1 MVNFTNNWCWNPS
14 FEADT
19 PGAPPVGYTPLPNT
33 TIETTTVDANSGQQS
48 MLVQTVG
55 NGTTEG
61 FIGPSVEF
69 PDSVAG
75 SLSVALSGPTGTV
88 MVSAV
93 INPGG
98 VTLGSQVAYLT
109 DVWQTVQINGLN
121 IMGGTSLQLVITTT
135 SPEVLSFMV
144 DCVQYEADDQFTS
157 AYAAWL
163 ANPSLPEPVPNP
175 YIDGSLAGCYWSG
188 AANSSASYQPV
199 QFAIN
204 PVGGVSMG
212 GSITIIQPGT
222 ILSLFPDDTMLTGQI
237 SSGGQIYLPPS
248 GTFLLEPAGA
258 FDDFALFELSTVNG
272 PDPDPAMTYAGW
284 SNAGALSAQTLPY
297 TRSWGVFYPPLDY
310 PCSDTDANGNPV
322 NIWNRAAY
330 MAMGNEFVGILNTA
344 GQNMTLMQAE
354 MLPIVGST
362 LTPAAVGLDGTA
374 TGDTPPAPSP
384 YDTPRSIHTIVKPTR
399 LNYCPNPSFESSL
412 VNWTSS
418 GLAALVQ
425 DSTQVCWQDING
437 NQVAY
442 GGDLYSMKVVSTTAA
457 DGAVVT
463 VPNLFVGDTYTASIY
478 VLTQSAGTGD
488 IILTAGSSVGGVPG
502 YAMEALVNGTVP
514 AADLPVSQWVRAQVT
529 FVASASTMYLNVTPM
544 ASALVTTSWSLA
556 WNADC
561 CLIEEGEIAGSYFD
575 GNFGS
580 PDYQWEVTP
589 VTGTST
595 KIVPTVDN
603 WTFESGKGNW
613 VSVENCAIAASTTHA
628 HGGQHSLRLTPTAAA
643 ATSVMAA
650 ASTAT
655 ATQGMSVSSLT
666 TTAISVTAWFMSPF
680 HGRNCQVGVTFYD
693 SSHTKI
699 STVVGNKVSDSST
712 WTQVSAS
719 ILVPIAA
726 AWAVT
731 YVQVVNP
738 NEIHYVDT
746 VTMTINKTVTS
757 TTATSV
763 VDTNTSRSYYYE
775 NYAVNQEVI
784 TDVLTNHT
792 PLGITPAIPI
802 YDQAPTQ

>member
-1 MVNFTNNWCWNPS
+1 
-14 FEADT
+14 
-19 PGAPPVGYTPLPNT
+19 
-33 TIETTTVDANSGQQS
+33 
-48 MLVQTVG
+48 
-55 NGTTEG
+55 
-61 FIGPSVEF
+61 
-69 PDSVAG
+69 
-75 SLSVALSGPTGTV
+75 
-88 MVSAV
+88 
-93 INPGG
+93 
-98 VTLGSQVAYLT
+98 
-109 DVWQTVQINGLN
+109 
-121 IMGGTSLQLVITTT
+121 
-135 SPEVLSFMV
+135 
-144 DCVQYEADDQFTS
+144 
-157 AYAAWL
+157 
-163 ANPSLPEPVPNP
+163 
-175 YIDGSLAGCYWSG
+175 
-188 AANSSASYQPV
+188 
-199 QFAIN
+199 
-204 PVGGVSMG
+204 
-212 GSITIIQPGT
+212 
-222 ILSLFPDDTMLTGQI
+222 
-237 SSGGQIYLPPS
+237 
-248 GTFLLEPAGA
+248 
-258 FDDFALFELSTVNG
+258 
-272 PDPDPAMTYAGW
+272 
-284 SNAGALSAQTLPY
+284 
-297 TRSWGVFYPPLDY
+297 
-310 PCSDTDANGNPV
+310 
-322 NIWNRAAY
+322 
-330 MAMGNEFVGILNTA
+330 
-344 GQNMTLMQAE
+344 
-354 MLPIVGST
+354 
-362 LTPAAVGLDGTA
+362 
-374 TGDTPPAPSP
+374 
-384 YDTPRSIHTIVKPTR
+384 
-399 LNYCPNPSFESSL
+399 
-412 VNWTSS
+412 
-418 GLAALVQ
+418 
-425 DSTQVCWQDING
+425 VCWQDING

-463 VPNLFVGDTYTASIY
+463 VPDLFVGDIYTVSIY

-514 AADLPVSQWVRAQVT
+514 TADLPVSQWVRAQVT

-628 HGGQHSLRLTPTAAA
+628 RSSQHSLRLTPTAAA

-655 ATQGMSVSSLT
+655 ATQGMPVSSLT
-666 TTAISVTAWFMSPF
+666 TTAISVSAWFMSPF
-680 HGRNCQVGVTFYD
+680 HGRSCQVGVTFYD

-699 STVVGNKVSDSST
+699 STAVGNKVSNSST

-726 AWAVT
+726 AWAVM
-731 YVQVVNP
+731 YVQVVDP

-802 YDQAPTQ
+802 YYQAPTQ